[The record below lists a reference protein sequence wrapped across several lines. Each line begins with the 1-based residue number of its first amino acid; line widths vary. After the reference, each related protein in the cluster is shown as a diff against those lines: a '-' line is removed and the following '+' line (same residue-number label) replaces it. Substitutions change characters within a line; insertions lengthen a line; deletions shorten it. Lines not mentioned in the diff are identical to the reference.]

1 MVSFLLFDTIIAKS
15 LNCRTKNYVHCD
27 YMICIIINNAI
38 KNAKSSSE
46 LTQIVFLIVK
56 NRLSRKL

>member
-15 LNCRTKNYVHCD
+15 LNCRTKNNVHCD
-27 YMICIIINNAI
+27 YMICIINNAI

-56 NRLSRKL
+56 NR